1 MFIIYLIVFIFG
13 TFIGSF
19 LNCIIYRIENNLS
32 FLKGRSFCPHC
43 KHKLG
48 FFDLFP
54 VFSFI
59 FLKAKC
65 RYCGKK
71 ISIQYPLVEIIT
83 GLLFLLILNFQFGY
97 LEFSILNLLTSIKF
111 LYLLIASSLLLILF
125 IYDLKHYII
134 PDKVIYLL
142 IGITFFYQLIYNF
155 QAINSNFWPFLLS
168 AFGAAGFFFLIW
180 LFSKG
185 KCMGFGDVNLAFFM
199 GLFLGWPNILVAMF
213 SAFFIGAIIGI
224 GLIVSGK
231 KKLKSQVP
239 FGPFL
244 ITGTF
249 LALFWGQN
257 LINWYLDFLLL

>member
-1 MFIIYLIVFIFG
+1 MFIIYLTTFIFG

-19 LNCIIYRIENNLS
+19 LNCVIYRIENNLS

-54 VFSFI
+54 IFSFI

-71 ISIQYPLVEIIT
+71 ISIQYPLIEIIT
-83 GLLFLLILNFQFGY
+83 GLLFFLILNFQFTY
-97 LEFSILNLLTSIKF
+97 LQFSIINF
-111 LYLLIASSLLLILF
+111 LYLLIVSSLLLILF
-125 IYDLKHYII
+125 VYDLKHYII
-134 PDKVIYLL
+134 PDKVIYSL
-142 IGITFFYQLIYNF
+142 IGITFFYQLIYSFQIINF
-155 QAINSNFWPFLLS
+155 NFWPFLLS
-168 AFGAAGFFFLIW
+168 ALGAAGFFFLIW
-180 LFSKG
+180 FFSKG
-185 KCMGFGDVNLAFFM
+185 ECMGFGDVNLAFFM
-199 GLFLGWPNILVAMF
+199 GLFLGWPNILVALF
-213 SAFFIGAIIGI
+213 SAFFIGAIIGTV
-224 GLIVSGK
+224 LIVSGK

-244 ITGTF
+244 IAGTF

-257 LINWYLDFLLL
+257 LINWYLNFLLL

>member
-32 FLKGRSFCPHC
+32 FLKGRSFCPYC

-224 GLIVSGK
+224 GLIVLGK

>member
-19 LNCIIYRIENNLS
+19 LNCVIYRIENNLS

-54 VFSFI
+54 IFSFI

-71 ISIQYPLVEIIT
+71 ISIQYPLIEIIT
-83 GLLFLLILNFQFGY
+83 GLLFLLIFVYFQF
-97 LEFSILNLLTSIKF
+97 STINF
-111 LYLLIASSLLLILF
+111 LYLLIVSSLLLILF
-125 IYDLKHYII
+125 VYDLKHYII

-155 QAINSNFWPFLLS
+155 QVINFNFWPFLFS

-180 LFSKG
+180 FFSKG
-185 KCMGFGDVNLAFFM
+185 KCMGFGDVNLTFFM
-199 GLFLGWPNILVAMF
+199 GLFLGWPNILVALF